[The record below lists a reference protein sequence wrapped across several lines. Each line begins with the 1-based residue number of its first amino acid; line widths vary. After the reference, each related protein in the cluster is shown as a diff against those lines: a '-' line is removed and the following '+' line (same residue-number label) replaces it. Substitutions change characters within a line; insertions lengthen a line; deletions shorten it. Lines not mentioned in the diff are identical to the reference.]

1 MLTRSS
7 SKIQILP
14 GHRKSLLLRFSGMM
28 TMSSLHES
36 YEDLSNWHQLKASV
50 NQFRVSYHAWTS
62 PACCNSRHVSTSG
75 YACLIAHRTEVNS
88 IVNSV
93 VHVSFFL
100 AIVFPRRPQN
110 RTRPSS
116 IGPGERGHTG
126 AVGQGAIRLERKKT
140 NSNSNPIQIATGLS
154 YRPSGLC

>member
-50 NQFRVSYHAWTS
+50 NQLRVLYHAWTS
-62 PACCNSRHVSTSG
+62 PAYCNSRHVSTSG
-75 YACLIAHRTEVNS
+75 YSCLIAHRTEVNS

-116 IGPGERGHTG
+116 ISPEERGHTG
-126 AVGQGAIRLERKKT
+126 AVGQGAIRLEKKK
-140 NSNSNPIQIATGLS
+140 PIQIATQFK
-154 YRPSGLC
+154 

>member
-1 MLTRSS
+1 LLTQSGLRFV
-7 SKIQILP
+7 P
-14 GHRKSLLLRFSGMM
+14 GRWESPHLRFSGMM

-50 NQFRVSYHAWTS
+50 NQLRVLYHAWTS
-62 PACCNSRHVSTSG
+62 PAYCNSRHVSTSG
-75 YACLIAHRTEVNS
+75 YSCLIAHRTEVNS

-116 IGPGERGHTG
+116 ISPEERGHTG
-126 AVGQGAIRLERKKT
+126 AVGQGAIRLEKKK
-140 NSNSNPIQIATGLS
+140 PIQIATQFK
-154 YRPSGLC
+154 